1 MSTIRKQSEEDKY
14 SKGAKIILL
23 ISLSAIPIQLL
34 TSMLISRVS
43 PEAAGTL
50 GVVELFYTAVIT
62 FFLFGGETAIVKLLS
77 DFKENNTKKSFILY
91 YIGVCLGYFLVFA
104 GVLRLLD
111 IDIIRLIIGSD
122 TNTSFLMYVVGALIV
137 IHNILLSFQKEQEQF
152 LNYSIGVKLFHFVI
166 LFATIYIFIN
176 PMENMQNVFY
186 YAMIVSYI
194 LIIPITIYQLKFSIP
209 NIKGIKS
216 SEYKFFK
223 YTIFLHASTLVAFL
237 FDRIDQVLILNTL
250 GIAVLGGYYLMFK
263 ISTMVKLVPNIYNS
277 TFYLYFCRELRKENA
292 NELCRSL
299 LSRNLVVVVPII
311 FVVILNAEFIIKIL
325 FGDEYLRFSNVL
337 KIFMIIIII
346 GVPGMVLN
354 NCLFALG
361 RSKQYFAISTIS
373 VIVQLAVMFPLMSML
388 GVEGLVI
395 AKGLTSILVIIMCLL
410 YLKKEKY
417 NIKLP
422 GNYFIYSS
430 MALFLMLITN
440 IIDFSVLVEILI
452 TLLFLCTYIYFNR
465 GSIKEL
471 IVR

>member
-1 MSTIRKQSEEDKY
+1 MSTIQNQSKEVKY

-50 GVVELFYTAVIT
+50 GVVELFYNAIVT

-77 DFKENNTKKSFILY
+77 DFKGNNSKKSFILY
-91 YIGVCLGYFLVFA
+91 YIGICIGYFLVFA
-104 GVLRLLD
+104 GVLRLLN
-111 IDIIRLIIGSD
+111 IDIIKLIIGSNS
-122 TNTSFLMYVVGALIV
+122 NTSFLMYVVGVLIV
-137 IHNILLSFQKEQEQF
+137 LHNILLSFQKEQEQF
-152 LNYSIGVKLFHFVI
+152 LNYSIGVKLFHFVM
-166 LFATIYIFIN
+166 LFATIFIFVN

-186 YAMIVSYI
+186 YGMIISYI
-194 LIIPITIYQLKFSIP
+194 LIIPVTIFQLNFSLP

-223 YTIFLHASTLVAFL
+223 YTIFLHASTIVAFL
-237 FDRIDQVLILNTL
+237 FDRIDQILILNSL
-250 GIAVLGGYYLMFK
+250 GVAVLGGYYLMFK
-263 ISTMVKLVPNIYNS
+263 VSTMVKLLPNIYNS

-299 LSRNLVVVVPII
+299 LNRNLLVVVPII
-311 FVVILNAEFIIKIL
+311 FVVILNAGLIIQLL
-325 FGDEYLRFSNVL
+325 FGKDYLEFSNVL
-337 KIFMIIIII
+337 KIFMGIIII

-361 RSKQYFAISTIS
+361 RSKQYFVISTIS
-373 VIVQLAVMFPLMSML
+373 VIVQLAVMFPLMSLL

-395 AKGLTSILVIIMCLL
+395 AKGLTNVLIITMCLF

-417 NIKLP
+417 NIELP
-422 GNYFIYSS
+422 GNYFFYSI
-430 MALFLMLITN
+430 MAIFLILFSNLL
-440 IIDFSVLVEILI
+440 DFSVFYEILI
-452 TLLFLCTYIYFNR
+452 TILFLVTYIYFNR
-465 GSIKEL
+465 ASIKEL
-471 IVR
+471 IIR